1 MGEKMRIRMLMCFPV
16 MLLTLGALH
25 APAWGQGSSPS
36 IFITSGSKTD
46 QPAKSGQASDE
57 ATAASHYLADRIAI
71 ELQNQYP
78 CASITEDRD
87 IAALL
92 KWEHDHSLLDP
103 NYESDLANVAGS
115 VGARYLISVTATQVG
130 GQIHL
135 QASCMNTRSV
145 QTLARAGQQATA
157 QNAID
162 KADSLA
168 RDFAKALGHLFAV
181 KPESGQT
188 YPIGTVLSGV
198 VTNSYKQHVLVQR
211 TGPEVRGVDPRTG
224 RNSGFIPG
232 YFAAPDD
239 WGSCGGCRDCSCSGT
254 LITRLTIPGRYRV
267 MQVTKGVGGALQGQ
281 ELIAEF
287 TIEGSCKK

>member
-1 MGEKMRIRMLMCFPV
+1 MRIRMSMCFPV

-25 APAWGQGSSPS
+25 TPAWGQGSSPS

-71 ELQNQYP
+71 ELQKQYP

-135 QASCMNTRSV
+135 QASCMNTKSV

-198 VTNSYKQHVLVQR
+198 VTNSYKQHVLVQNTR
-211 TGPEVRGVDPRTG
+211 PEVWSLDPRTG
-224 RNSGFIPG
+224 RWGDTSAGYSIPDG
-232 YFAAPDD
+232 
-239 WGSCGGCRDCSCSGT
+239 WGNCGGCRDCTCSGT
-254 LITRLTIPGRYRV
+254 QIYRVFTPGRYRL
-267 MQVTKGVGGALQGQ
+267 MKVTRGVAGRIQGQ